1 MNEWF
6 SVRIM
11 EEDSSLGWAPM
22 APEEMDFSAFST
34 TFPTDQFT
42 ADHTQQLEAAPAAVM
57 AQLPTQPVPVQQ
69 VCPLLHNLNK

>member
-1 MNEWF
+1 
-6 SVRIM
+6 M

-42 ADHTQQLEAAPAAVM
+42 ADHTQQLEAAPAAVI
-57 AQLPTQPVPVQQ
+57 AHVNNVATRAENTGPSP
-69 VCPLLHNLNK
+69 

>member
-1 MNEWF
+1 
-6 SVRIM
+6 M
-11 EEDSSLGWAPM
+11 EEDNSLGWAPM

-42 ADHTQQLEAAPAAVM
+42 ADHTQQLEAAPTAVM

-69 VCPLLHNLNK
+69 VCSLLHNINI